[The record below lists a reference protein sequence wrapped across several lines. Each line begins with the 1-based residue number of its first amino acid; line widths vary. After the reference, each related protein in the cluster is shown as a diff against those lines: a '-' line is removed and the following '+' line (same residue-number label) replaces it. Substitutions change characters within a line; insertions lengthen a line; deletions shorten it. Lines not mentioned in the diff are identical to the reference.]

1 MTLEVRS
8 AGEHCRE
15 DIRRLLDGYLA
26 ELSTY
31 GEVDR
36 TYPYFEAYWTEGEA
50 RWPFLILGDG
60 KLVGFAFVNTVS
72 PSWRRCDFSM
82 AEFYIQ
88 PSARGKGFGM
98 AAAKELMFKF
108 RGQWELS
115 IMQQNVSAQHFWSK
129 VISGVE
135 AHDAECIAHDGDTI
149 HRFSV

>member
-8 AGEHCRE
+8 AGENCRE

-31 GEVDR
+31 GEVDH
-36 TYPYFEAYWTEGEA
+36 TYPYFEAYWTEGQA

-72 PSWRRCDFSM
+72 PSGRRCDFSM
-82 AEFYIQ
+82 AEFYIH
-88 PSARGKGFGM
+88 PSARGKGYGI
-98 AAAKELMFKF
+98 AAAKELMLKF
-108 RGQWELS
+108 SGLWELS
-115 IMQQNVSAQHFWSK
+115 IMQANKPAQRFWPK
-129 VISGVE
+129 AISEIEGR
-135 AHDAECIAHDGDTI
+135 DTECFERNGDTI